1 MANMPGAKF
10 FWIMKRNDE
19 KRLVSLY
26 TRCEVAYASR
36 HTLDE
41 KERYNETNIHCKT
54 DDFLKRTVV
63 RQAGQLFLPV
73 CNHSST
79 QA

>member
-1 MANMPGAKF
+1 MPEGAVF
-10 FWIMKRNDE
+10 FWFMKRNDE
-19 KRLVSLY
+19 KTGVLY
-26 TRCEVAYASR
+26 TRCEVAYPSR

-41 KERYNETNIHCKT
+41 KEKHNETNIHCKS

-79 QA
+79 QV